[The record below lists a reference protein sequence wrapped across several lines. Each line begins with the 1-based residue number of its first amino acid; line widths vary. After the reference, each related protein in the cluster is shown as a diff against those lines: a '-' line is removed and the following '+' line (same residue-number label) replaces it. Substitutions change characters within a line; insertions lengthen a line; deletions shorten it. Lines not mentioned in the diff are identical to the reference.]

1 MGAWRRGARLVALVI
16 ATGCGATPKDAA
28 VRLNPALCAP
38 LRPSLLAGYALR
50 DEAPLLDRRWRY
62 RCVAFEGTED
72 PTEITVF
79 AEGFRPEVYL
89 IEPGAAAPMVGW
101 SRSGPGPGTARLV
114 KQLKRGGTYLAVVT
128 TVDEAEQGSFLV
140 SIQGMSHN

>member
-1 MGAWRRGARLVALVI
+1 
-16 ATGCGATPKDAA
+16 
-28 VRLNPALCAP
+28 LNPALCAP

-50 DEAPLLDRRWRY
+50 EEAPLLDQRWRY
-62 RCVAFEGTED
+62 RCVAFEGSAD

-79 AEGFRPEVYL
+79 AEGFRPELYL
-89 IEPGAAAPMVGW
+89 IEPGATAPMVAW
-101 SRSGPGPGTARLV
+101 SRTGPGPGTVRVV

-140 SIQGMSHN
+140 SIQPTSPN

>member
-1 MGAWRRGARLVALVI
+1 MGQRRRAAGLVALI
-16 ATGCGATPKDAA
+16 LTTGCSASPKDAA

-50 DEAPLLDRRWRY
+50 EEAPLLDQRWRY
-62 RCVAFEGTED
+62 RCVAFEGSAV

-79 AEGFRPEVYL
+79 AEGFHPEVYL
-89 IEPGAAAPMVGW
+89 IEPGSTAPMVGW
-101 SRSGPGPGTARLV
+101 SRTGPGPGTARLV

-140 SIQGMSHN
+140 SIQPTSPN